1 MDIGPLKRWLCL
13 WLFVQVAIRDQPL
26 PFTTTSTTPFEDEA
40 QGCRCFNQILVYCW
54 SILQSLSWLL
64 TSFSKSPE
72 GGSKL
77 LCGFCSKRR
86 TSKICYSFS
95 ALGQKQV
102 FRGKKYHF
110 QLFWRNLIG
119 ALFKLI
125 DPFPVKRHWHLH
137 EIIYSIEDP
146 IFPLIHCFVC
156 VWKLSVAKM
165 AKSTLGIMDVEH
177 FAQNMQ

>member
-1 MDIGPLKRWLCL
+1 MIVCSSCDKRPAFALHHQHHSL
-13 WLFVQVAIRDQPL
+13 WEWSSRLSMFQPN
-26 PFTTTSTTPFEDEA
+26 T
-40 QGCRCFNQILVYCW
+40 CVLVYCW

-72 GGSKL
+72 GE
-77 LCGFCSKRR
+77 
-86 TSKICYSFS
+86 SKITLRILFENAHLQNLLFFFCLGTKNRCFGAKSTIFSSF
-95 ALGQKQV
+95 G
-102 FRGKKYHF
+102 GT
-110 QLFWRNLIG
+110 W
-119 ALFKLI
+119 LFKLI
-125 DPFPVKRHWHLH
+125 DPFPVKPHWHLH